1 MDNWNFHLQP
11 KASRSLSY
19 MHQFHNTKVEKLLN
33 INQIIL
39 FPWDLQLIKN
49 VV

>member
-11 KASRSLSY
+11 EASRSLSY
-19 MHQFHNTKVEKLLN
+19 IHNTKVEKLFN

-39 FPWDLQLIKN
+39 FPWVLQLIKN